1 MGTHVRERE
10 SHASSRRQALCL
22 GAALVA
28 IPTGIVALATSPQ
41 ERIAL
46 AVREIE
52 AALAEIYPGA
62 YQRPVVE
69 LPTVD
74 ALASPLLPDGT
85 FMSGKMAL
93 VSVSADS
100 FHERYAASLVCREDR
115 NGFDWRARA

>member
-1 MGTHVRERE
+1 MGSHVRERG
-10 SHASSRRQALCL
+10 SHVPSRRQALCL
-22 GAALVA
+22 GAALVVV
-28 IPTGIVALATSPQ
+28 PTGVVSLAASPQ
-41 ERIAL
+41 ERIAR

-74 ALASPLLPDGT
+74 AFASPLMPDGT

-100 FHERYAASLVCREDR
+100 FHERYASGLVCREDR
-115 NGFDWRARA
+115 SGLIGRARA